1 MAKPAFTLVVI
12 RPFWFPGDQK
22 SYKVGD
28 EITDPALI
36 SAILASE
43 LAPNCN
49 KVAA

>member
-22 SYKVGD
+22 SYKIGD

-43 LAPNCN
+43 LAANCN